1 MTRSLTVVAALVLG
15 VLCVPAPARAQSLG
29 TFRWQLQPYCNVIT
43 VNIVQ
48 QGAVFTAD
56 GFDDQCGASQRALL
70 VGTATVNP
78 DGTVGFGLNIVT
90 SPGGRPVQV
99 SARVALGSLAGP
111 WSDSAGNSGTFAF
124 NASTGGN
131 PRPAPSSGS
140 TIPGTFSF
148 LSDGGFA
155 AGGALNVGN
164 IPASGTGTRMMWYP
178 GKAAFRAGYANT
190 LVWDD
195 VNVGRYSAAFGFDTL
210 AAGSRSA
217 AFGESTQALGIKS
230 TAFGFNT
237 AASGENSTAMGFGAA
252 ASGLN
257 AFATGSQTQA
267 VGSQSAAFGTQTSAT
282 AADSAA
288 FGQLSVAS
296 GPGSFAA
303 GRETQA
309 DGFYSVAMGLRAVAG
324 APQSVVLGSDVAT
337 IAAATGTFLFGDRS
351 TTTDMVG
358 FAPNQFIVRAAGGTS
373 FYSNATL
380 TAGVSLFPG
389 AGAWSN
395 VSDVNM
401 KEDFR
406 DLDGEDVLSRLARMP
421 VREWRYKAQEAGI
434 RHLGPTAQDFH
445 AAFNLGE
452 SDVRISTV
460 DADGVALAA
469 ARALEARTARMR
481 DAQSTDRDAL
491 AALQRENDELRARLL
506 RLEQLL
512 GVRQ

>member
-1 MTRSLTVVAALVLG
+1 MTRSLTVVAIFVCVLVAP
-15 VLCVPAPARAQSLG
+15 VLVGAQSLG
-29 TFRWQLQPYCNVIT
+29 TFRWQLQPYCNVVT

-48 QGAVFTAD
+48 QGAVFTVD
-56 GFDDQCGASQRALL
+56 GFDDQCGATQRALL

-99 SARVALGSLAGP
+99 SARVALASLAGP
-111 WSDSAGNSGTFAF
+111 WTDSAGNGGTFAF
-124 NASTGGN
+124 NAATGGS
-131 PRPAPSSGS
+131 PRPVPSSAS
-140 TIPGTFSF
+140 TIPGTFSL
-148 LSDGGFA
+148 LSDGGFL
-155 AGGALNVGN
+155 AGGTLNVGN
-164 IPASGTGTRMMWYP
+164 IPASGSGTRMMWYP
-178 GKAAFRAGYANT
+178 NKAAFRAGYANT
-190 LVWDD
+190 VVWDD
-195 VNVGRYSAAFGFDTL
+195 VNIGRYSAAFGFDTL

-217 AFGESTQALGIKS
+217 AFGESTQALGLKS
-230 TAFGFNT
+230 AAFGFNT
-237 AASGENSTAMGFGAA
+237 VASGENSVATGFGAA

-267 VGSQSAAFGTQTSAT
+267 IGAQSAAFGSQTSAT
-282 AADSAA
+282 GADSAA
-288 FGQLSVAS
+288 FGQVSVAS
-296 GPGSFAA
+296 GLSSFAA
-303 GRETQA
+303 GREVQA
-309 DGFYSVAMGLRAVAG
+309 DGVYSVAMGLRAVAG
-324 APQSVVLGSDVAT
+324 GPQSVVLGSDVAT

-373 FYSNATL
+373 FYSNAAL
-380 TAGVSLFPG
+380 TSGVSLFPG

-421 VREWRYKAQEAGI
+421 VREWRYKAQDAGI

-445 AAFNLGE
+445 AAFGLGE

-469 ARALEARTARMR
+469 ARALDARTARMR
-481 DAQSTDRDAL
+481 DEHAADRDAL
-491 AALQRENDELRARLL
+491 AALRRENDALRARLL